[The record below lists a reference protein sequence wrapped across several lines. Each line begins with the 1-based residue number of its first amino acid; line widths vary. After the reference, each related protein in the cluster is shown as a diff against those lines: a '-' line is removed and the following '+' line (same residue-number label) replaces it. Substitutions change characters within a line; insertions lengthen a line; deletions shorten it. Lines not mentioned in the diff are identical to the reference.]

1 MEPWSLSWRFPLC
14 VHAFPSSQVLTHTW
28 VFTHTFTS
36 TICTPASCCAAKPRN
51 PVAAGTRL
59 ALIGLG
65 ELGNGTDPTTL
76 QRTDLVLESLETC
89 NAAYANWPD
98 LDNFLEGTYIC
109 AGAYCL
115 HLFAACWEVA
125 QRLE

>member
-1 MEPWSLSWRFPLC
+1 M
-14 VHAFPSSQVLTHTW
+14 
-28 VFTHTFTS
+28 
-36 TICTPASCCAAKPRN
+36 
-51 PVAAGTRL
+51 AAGTRL

-76 QRTDLVLESLETC
+76 QRTDLVLERLETC

-109 AGAYCL
+109 AGARFL
-115 HLFAACWEVA
+115 RLFVALWEVA
-125 QRLE
+125 PRLE